1 MSALALAGWPL
12 AAAALAGAALLRAR
26 LARTLRLVAEAGH
39 ELRGPLCAARL
50 GLHALAREDAST
62 ARRVA
67 AVDLELRRAGLA
79 LDDLA
84 ASPRGRRSRDCLEL
98 LDVGDLVAEAA
109 GTWRPLAHAHGTD
122 LTVEPPGAPALVRAD
137 PARLAQACGNLV
149 ANAVEHG
156 AAPVCV
162 RVSAVGGRVRVEV
175 TDGGPGLPD
184 PVPELIAAAR
194 GGRGRRGHGL
204 AIAAGIAERHGGRLA
219 AAPTAVGARLVVE
232 LPAAGGAELTP
243 ARRSPFRS

>member
-1 MSALALAGWPL
+1 VTALALAGWLL
-12 AAAALAGAALLRAR
+12 AAAALAGAALLRVR

-50 GLHALAREDAST
+50 GLHALAREDAP
-62 ARRVA
+62 APRVA
-67 AVDLELRRAGLA
+67 AVDLELRRAGVA

-84 ASPRGRRSRDCLEL
+84 ASSRGRRARDRVEL
-98 LDVGDLVAEAA
+98 LDVGRLVAEAA
-109 GTWRPLAHAHGTD
+109 GTWEPLAHAHGSD
-122 LTVEPPGAPALVRAD
+122 LIVEPPSAPALVRAD

-156 AAPVCV
+156 GAPVRICV
-162 RVSAVGGRVRVEV
+162 RAVGDRVRVEV

-194 GGRGRRGHGL
+194 DGQARHGHGL
-204 AIAAGIAERHGGRLA
+204 AIASGIAERHGGRLA
-219 AAPTAVGARLVVE
+219 AAPSATGARLVVE
-232 LPAAGGAELTP
+232 LPAAGGAQPTP